1 VDDADNA
8 ARQWTSLDIGRAVAD
23 HFGQMVRFLSGR
35 QEVLELRVD
44 QLVTSE

>member
-1 VDDADNA
+1 MDDADNA
-8 ARQWTSLDIGRAVAD
+8 TRQWTSLDIGRAVAD
-23 HFGQMVRFLSGR
+23 HFGQKEKILSGR